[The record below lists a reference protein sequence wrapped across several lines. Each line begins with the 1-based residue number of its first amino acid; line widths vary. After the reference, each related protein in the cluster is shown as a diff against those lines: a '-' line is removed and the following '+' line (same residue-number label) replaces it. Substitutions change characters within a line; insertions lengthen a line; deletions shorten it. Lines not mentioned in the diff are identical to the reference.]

1 MCLWQKYIKKCLK
14 FRLLCHFAFFRVLY
28 KPWHAINML
37 HMNPQSVS
45 FHLRPRSCI
54 YTKGFS
60 WNQSFIVMRF
70 LESPRVLFGVSK
82 GPWAKRMCIPLQKKL
97 WKINTLSYLNQ
108 TLHTTPQDLVLEPSC
123 VSEVKKVTQSLKMWS
138 VQRCWYTA
146 VTKNFF
152 PASVALSENLTELS
166 WLFQKILQ
174 GLSFP
179 MIPAMCLY
187 TKLCGHGD
195 LSNTCSAFLVKM
207 TDFGRKVSG

>member
-28 KPWHAINML
+28 KPWHAINTL
-37 HMNPQSVS
+37 HMNPQ
-45 FHLRPRSCI
+45 RSCI
-54 YTKGFS
+54 YTKGFI

-82 GPWAKRMCIPLQKKL
+82 GPWAKRMCIPLQFFF
-97 WKINTLSYLNQ
+97 WKFNTLSYLNQ

-146 VTKNFF
+146 VTKYFF
-152 PASVALSENLTELS
+152 PASVALTELS
-166 WLFQKILQ
+166 CFMTVDCFKK
-174 GLSFP
+174 
-179 MIPAMCLY
+179 Y
-187 TKLCGHGD
+187 YRV
-195 LSNTCSAFLVKM
+195 SAFHWYQPCACRPNYVGMVTSPIRAVPFWSKLLILAARQVVKQ
-207 TDFGRKVSG
+207 